1 MKRSTQFS
9 MHAMAALGKLPN
21 CTQLTLYSLYLS
33 AGGRLQDR
41 HIAMLSPEFL
51 RRLNTLYLGFNDI
64 TNVTIDDLRRC
75 GMPNLRSLNLKGC
88 PEITVEI
95 LLKIVDDITTFPLLK
110 NLSDLGF
117 EERGD

>member
-1 MKRSTQFS
+1 
-9 MHAMAALGKLPN
+9 
-21 CTQLTLYSLYLS
+21 
-33 AGGRLQDR
+33 
-41 HIAMLSPEFL
+41 
-51 RRLNTLYLGFNDI
+51 
-64 TNVTIDDLRRC
+64 
-75 GMPNLRSLNLKGC
+75 MPNLRSLNLKGC